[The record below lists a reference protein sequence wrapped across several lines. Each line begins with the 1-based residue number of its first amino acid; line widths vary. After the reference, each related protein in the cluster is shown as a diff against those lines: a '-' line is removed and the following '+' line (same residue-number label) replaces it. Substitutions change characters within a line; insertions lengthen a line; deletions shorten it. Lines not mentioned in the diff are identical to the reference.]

1 METFNIFF
9 PTPILAPY
17 IRHYWTL
24 EIDGASQASERVIP
38 TGCMSLVFHRGSR
51 MMSLTDDGLQPQA
64 FICGQSTGF
73 TDIVSTGR
81 VSMVVVVFEPYGA
94 KPFFRMPMNELRE
107 QSVSV
112 HDMEDKTLT
121 ELEDKLLHTT
131 DDRAAIDQIEQFLIK
146 RMYTTKE
153 YNYKRLLPVIET
165 INRKNEIN
173 ITTLSEIS
181 CLSYKQFNRIFSE
194 YVGTNPKEF
203 FRIVRFQR
211 ALYVLQNNPR
221 LNMTSVAFECGYY
234 DQPHLIKEFKA
245 ISGYTPTEFIAIC
258 APHSD
263 YFSELQ

>member
-9 PTPILAPY
+9 PSPILAPY
-17 IRHYWTL
+17 IRYYWTL
-24 EIDGASQASERVIP
+24 EIDDITKVSERVVP
-38 TGCMSLVFHRGSR
+38 TGCIQLIFHRGSR
-51 MMSLTDDGLQPQA
+51 MISLTDSGLQPQA

-94 KPFFRMPMNELRE
+94 KPFFRMPMSEFRA

-112 HDMEDKTLT
+112 HDI
-121 ELEDKLLHTT
+121 EDKLLYTIDNLT
-131 DDRAAIDQIEQFLIK
+131 AIDLIEQFLIK
-146 RMYTTKE
+146 KMYTAKE

-165 INRKNEIN
+165 INHENEIN
-173 ITTLSEIS
+173 ITALSEIS

-211 ALYVLQNNPR
+211 ALHILQNNR
-221 LNMTSVAFECGYY
+221 QMNMTTLAFECGYY

-245 ISGYTPTEFIAIC
+245 ISGYTPTEYLEAC

-263 YFSELQ
+263 YFSEP